1 MKRKRLLFVFISA
14 LFFLSLIFSVNFV
27 TSQTRHEHLCEENCA
42 ICVELQSCNELLHT
56 PSAGTIDPETAGFCP
71 IFRNPREGRALDT
84 RRERRTTP
92 VSLKVKLI
100 N

>member
-1 MKRKRLLFVFISA
+1 MTRKRLLFIIATA

-27 TSQTRHEHLCEENCA
+27 TSQARHEHLCEENCA
-42 ICVELQSCNELLHT
+42 ICVEIQSCNELLHT

-71 IFRNPREGRALDT
+71 TYRNLREGRAHDT
-84 RRERRTTP
+84 RRTRRATP
-92 VSLKVKLI
+92 VSLKVKLT